1 MSTLRFTAA
10 WLLVAVL
17 ASCKL
22 AAQSSYQANLD
33 ETNPEEAAWVDAIF
47 NSLSP
52 EERLGQ
58 LFMMRAHSNLGA
70 DHVALVEQFIRE
82 HHVGGLCFFQG
93 TPEAQVALTN
103 RYQALSKVPLMIS
116 IDGEWGL
123 GMRMKETTISYP
135 RQLMLGAI
143 QNNRLLYEMGEEV
156 ARQLRRIGVH
166 VNFAPVVDINN
177 NPANPV
183 IGNRSFGEDRY
194 NVTAKS
200 HMYAKGMQDHGVLAC
215 AKHFPGHGDTD
226 VDSHYDLPVIFHDR
240 KRLDSIELYPFRA
253 LAEYGLGSV
262 MVAHLS
268 VPALDSRNNRPTTLS
283 ASTVNQLLRK
293 EINFRGL
300 IFTDALDMQG
310 VTKFFQPGQV
320 EAEALLA
327 GNDVL
332 LLPKDLAAARREIA
346 AYIADG
352 RLSQADLDRRVK
364 RVLRAKYRL
373 GVHRFEPISTEGLL
387 RDLNSESAQ
396 ALKQR
401 LTEASLT
408 LVRNRNSSL
417 PLASAQAAR
426 MASLAIGATTRT
438 TFQTKLLE
446 QASMPAFQAGS
457 KASEQEQQAIL
468 RQLSG
473 KSTVIISLHGM
484 NGRSSEQ
491 FGVSD
496 ATRTLIDR
504 IAQRHTVVLIVFGS
518 PYSLQFFDNIGCL
531 LQAYDDD
538 AVTQTAAARALF
550 GAIGINGRLP
560 ITASARSRFNTGETL
575 RAQLRGPR

>member
-1 MSTLRFTAA
+1 MIILRFMAA
-10 WLLVAVL
+10 WLLAT
-17 ASCKL
+17 AFTGIPL
-22 AAQSSYQANLD
+22 AAQSVYQANLD
-33 ETNPEEAAWVDAIF
+33 ETTPEEAAWVDAVF

-52 EERLGQ
+52 DERLGQ

-70 DHVALVEQFIRE
+70 DHVAAVEQFIRE

-93 TPEAQVALTN
+93 SPEAQVALTN
-103 RYQALSKVPLMIS
+103 RYQSISKVPLMIS

-135 RQLMLGAI
+135 KQLMLGAI

-156 ARQLRRIGVH
+156 ARQLSRIGVH

-200 HMYAKGMQDHGVLAC
+200 HMYAKGMQDNGVLAC

-240 KRLDSIELYPFRA
+240 RRLDSIELYPFRA

-268 VPALDSRNNRPTTLS
+268 VPSLDNRSNRPTTLS
-283 ASTVNQLLRK
+283 SGTVNQLLRK

-346 AYIADG
+346 VYIADG

-373 GVHRFEPISTEGLL
+373 GVHRYKPIATEGLMQ
-387 RDLNSESAQ
+387 DLNSEAAQ

-408 LVRNRNSSL
+408 LVRNRNNTL
-417 PLASAQAAR
+417 PLAGTQATR
-426 MASLAIGATTRT
+426 MASLAIGAPAQT

-446 QASMPAFQAGS
+446 HASMPLLQAGS
-457 KASEQEQQAIL
+457 KAGEQEQQALL

-484 NGRSSEQ
+484 NGRSSDQ
-491 FGVSD
+491 FGISD
-496 ATRTLIDR
+496 ATRSLIAR
-504 IAQRHTVVLIVFGS
+504 IAQRHTVVLVVFGS
-518 PYSLQFFDNIGCL
+518 PYALQFFDDLGCL

-538 AVTQTAAARALF
+538 VITQGAAAKALF
-550 GAIGINGRLP
+550 GVIGINGRLP
-560 ITASARSRFNTGETL
+560 VTASARSRFNTGETL

>member
-1 MSTLRFTAA
+1 MITLRSAVASLLLAILVSFTI
-10 WLLVAVL
+10 
-17 ASCKL
+17 S
-22 AAQSSYQANLD
+22 AQSAYQANLD

-52 EERLGQ
+52 DERLGQ

-70 DHVALVEQFIRE
+70 DHVAAVEQFIRE

-103 RYQALSKVPLMIS
+103 RYQAISKVPLMIS

-123 GMRMKETTISYP
+123 GMRLKETTISYP
-135 RQLMLGAI
+135 KQLMLGAI

-200 HMYAKGMQDHGVLAC
+200 HMYAKGMQDSGVLAC

-268 VPALDSRNNRPTTLS
+268 VPSLDSRSNRPTTLS

-332 LLPKDLAAARREIA
+332 LLPKDLVAARREIA

-352 RLSQADLDRRVK
+352 RLSQAELDRRVK

-373 GVHRFEPISTEGLL
+373 GVHRFQPIATEGLL
-387 RDLNSESAQ
+387 QDLNSERAQ
-396 ALKQR
+396 TLKQR

-417 PLASAQAAR
+417 PLAGAQAAR
-426 MASLAIGATTRT
+426 MASLAIGTTTRPS
-438 TFQTKLLE
+438 FQTKLLE
-446 QASMPAFQAGS
+446 QASMPLLQAGN

-468 RQLSG
+468 RQLNG

-484 NGRSSEQ
+484 NGRSSDQ
-491 FGVSD
+491 FGISD
-496 ATRTLIDR
+496 ATRTLIAR
-504 IAQRHTVVLIVFGS
+504 IAQRHTVVLVVFGS
-518 PYSLQFFDNIGCL
+518 PYALQFFDDIGCL

-538 AVTQTAAARALF
+538 VVTQTAAARALF

-560 ITASARSRFNTGETL
+560 VTASARSRFNTGETL

>member
-1 MSTLRFTAA
+1 MTTLRFIAA
-10 WLLVAVL
+10 WLLATFTSLTV
-17 ASCKL
+17 
-22 AAQSSYQANLD
+22 AAQSAYQSNLD
-33 ETNPEEAAWVDAIF
+33 ETTPEEAAWVDAVF

-58 LFMMRAHSNLGA
+58 LFMMRAHSNLGP
-70 DHVALVEQFIRE
+70 DHVAAVEQFIRE

-93 TPEAQVALTN
+93 TPAAQVALTN
-103 RYQALSKVPLMIS
+103 QYQALSKVPLMIS

-123 GMRMKETTISYP
+123 GMRMKESTISYP

-200 HMYAKGMQDHGVLAC
+200 HMYAKGMQDNGVLAC

-240 KRLDSIELYPFRA
+240 QRLDSIELYPFSA

-268 VPALDSRNNRPTTLS
+268 VPALDNRSNRPTTLS
-283 ASTVNQLLRK
+283 SSTVNQLLRK

-373 GVHRFEPISTEGLL
+373 GVHHFKPIATEGLQE
-387 RDLNSESAQ
+387 DLNSAKAQ

-408 LVRNRNSSL
+408 LVRNRNNCL
-417 PLASAQAAR
+417 PLASTQAAR
-426 MASLAIGATTRT
+426 MAALSIGATSRT
-438 TFQTKLLE
+438 TFQTNLLE
-446 QASMPAFQAGS
+446 HASIPTLQAGAN
-457 KASEQEQQAIL
+457 ASEQEQQAIL
-468 RQLSG
+468 RQLNG
-473 KSTVIISLHGM
+473 KSKVIISLHSM
-484 NGRSSEQ
+484 NGRSSDQ
-491 FGVSD
+491 FGVSN
-496 ATRTLIDR
+496 ATRTLISR
-504 IAQRHTVVLIVFGS
+504 IAQRHTVVLVVFGS
-518 PYSLQFFDNIGCL
+518 PYSLAFFDNIGCL

-538 AVTQTAAARALF
+538 AVTQVAAAK
-550 GAIGINGRLP
+550 AIYGIIGVNGRLP
-560 ITASARSRFNTGETL
+560 ITASSHSRFNAGETL

>member
-1 MSTLRFTAA
+1 MIILRFMAA
-10 WLLVAVL
+10 WLLAT
-17 ASCKL
+17 AFTGIPL
-22 AAQSSYQANLD
+22 AAQSVYQANLD
-33 ETNPEEAAWVDAIF
+33 ETTPEEAAWVDAVF

-52 EERLGQ
+52 DERLGQ

-70 DHVALVEQFIRE
+70 DHVAAVEQFIRE

-93 TPEAQVALTN
+93 SPEAQVALTN
-103 RYQALSKVPLMIS
+103 RYQSISKVPLMIS

-135 RQLMLGAI
+135 KQLMLGAI

-156 ARQLRRIGVH
+156 ARQLSRIGVH

-200 HMYAKGMQDHGVLAC
+200 HMYAKGMQDNGVLAC

-240 KRLDSIELYPFRA
+240 RRLDSIELYPFRA

-268 VPALDSRNNRPTTLS
+268 VPSLDNRSNRPTTLS
-283 ASTVNQLLRK
+283 SGTVNQLLRK

-346 AYIADG
+346 VYIADG

-373 GVHRFEPISTEGLL
+373 GVHRYKPIATEGLMQN
-387 RDLNSESAQ
+387 LNSEAAQ

-408 LVRNRNSSL
+408 LVRNRNNTL
-417 PLASAQAAR
+417 PLAGTQATR
-426 MASLAIGATTRT
+426 MASLAIGAPAQT

-446 QASMPAFQAGS
+446 HASMPLLQAGS
-457 KASEQEQQAIL
+457 KAGEQEQQALL

-484 NGRSSEQ
+484 NGRSSDQ
-491 FGVSD
+491 FGISD
-496 ATRTLIDR
+496 ATRSLIAR
-504 IAQRHTVVLIVFGS
+504 IAQRHTVVLVVFGS
-518 PYSLQFFDNIGCL
+518 PYALQFFDDLGCL

-538 AVTQTAAARALF
+538 VITQGAAAKALF
-550 GAIGINGRLP
+550 GVIGINGRLP
-560 ITASARSRFNTGETL
+560 VTASARSRFNTGETL